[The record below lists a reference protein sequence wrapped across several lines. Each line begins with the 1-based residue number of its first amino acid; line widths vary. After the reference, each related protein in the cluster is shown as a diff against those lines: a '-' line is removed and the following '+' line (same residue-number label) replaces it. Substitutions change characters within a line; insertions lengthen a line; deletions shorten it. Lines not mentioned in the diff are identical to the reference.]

1 MDYYVKDAIDVL
13 DNVNRNPY
21 GIKDSFHEVN
31 RAKSRDIDLNEV
43 NSYICTGK
51 LVGVE
56 KSLNENSIFQLLYEH
71 TDTHD
76 LAIVI
81 NILNDEEIVIITIIG
96 KKINKRCHYG
106 N

>member
-1 MDYYVKDAIDVL
+1 
-13 DNVNRNPY
+13 VNN
-21 GIKDSFHEVN
+21 
-31 RAKSRDIDLNEV
+31 
-43 NSYICTGK
+43 YIGHGS
-51 LVGVE
+51 LVGIE

-71 TDTHD
+71 TETHD

-81 NILNDEEIVIITIIG
+81 NILSEEEIVIITIIG